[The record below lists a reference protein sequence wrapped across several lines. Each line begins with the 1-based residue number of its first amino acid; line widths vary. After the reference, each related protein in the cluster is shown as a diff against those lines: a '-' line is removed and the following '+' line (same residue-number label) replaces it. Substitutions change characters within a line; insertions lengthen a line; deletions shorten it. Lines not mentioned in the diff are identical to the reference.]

1 MCKCIISTKVEPDK
15 AYLSAAEGSFKK
27 QFYNDS
33 TWFNNRRWANDT
45 ILASYVWKMKGKH
58 NRIPIF
64 KWLILKNY
72 KATQILPKVSIVP
85 PWKCWNYSVTPIL
98 MNFSINIQNY
108 FGNVIIST
116 NFCFQNIKIVFEISE
131 ELSINFIN
139 NKILAACF

>member
-58 NRIPIF
+58 NRIPAF
-64 KWLILKNY
+64 KWLILKN
-72 KATQILPKVSIVP
+72 LPGYSNIAKSVYCTSMKMLELLSYP
-85 PWKCWNYSVTPIL
+85 NSHELFNKYSELFWKCNH
-98 MNFSINIQNY
+98 INK
-108 FGNVIIST
+108 FL
-116 NFCFQNIKIVFEISE
+116 
-131 ELSINFIN
+131 LSKHKNCLWDLIRIEHKFYQ
-139 NKILAACF
+139 